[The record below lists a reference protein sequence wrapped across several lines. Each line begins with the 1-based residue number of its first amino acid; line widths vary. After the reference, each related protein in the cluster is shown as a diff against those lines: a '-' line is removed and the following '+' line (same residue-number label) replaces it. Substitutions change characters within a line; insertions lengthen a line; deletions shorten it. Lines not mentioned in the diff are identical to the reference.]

1 MFISTKVRFC
11 TGFGF
16 HFYCIG
22 CHESLG
28 YLIINVTDR
37 YRICL
42 TMVYGSGLGF
52 VSLDS
57 QCINRSQ
64 I

>member
-1 MFISTKVRFC
+1 MFISDKVRFC

-28 YLIINVTDR
+28 YLIINVTER
-37 YRICL
+37 LSYL
-42 TMVYGSGLGF
+42 
-52 VSLDS
+52 LDDGVRKRERV
-57 QCINRSQ
+57 CFP
-64 I
+64 